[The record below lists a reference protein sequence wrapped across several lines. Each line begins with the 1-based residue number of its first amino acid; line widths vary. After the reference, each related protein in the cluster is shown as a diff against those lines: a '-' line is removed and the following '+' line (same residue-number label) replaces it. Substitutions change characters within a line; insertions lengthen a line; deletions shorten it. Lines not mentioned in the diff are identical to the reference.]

1 MTRPFKAWTVRAAAA
16 ALLASLAACGG
27 GGGQAGT
34 PMFNIPNPA
43 TVSQCATAPRKQ
55 ALREYFDDWYF
66 WYQTSPK
73 PDPGNGASLFDY
85 FESLLS
91 TGTDPGAPL
100 DRWSYYGST
109 AAFEQFFTEGQTLGY
124 GVLVNGLETSGR
136 PDLPLYVRYVD
147 PQSPAA
153 QAGVVRGD
161 RILSINGKSAAEVI
175 RAGDFS
181 ALSASAAGEALTLQI
196 SHAGELRDLGLK
208 AATYNLEPVTNQRV
222 LTSPQGKRVGYVMV
236 KDMVSQALQPVTD
249 AMVQFQA
256 AGVSELVLDL
266 RYNGGGLVS
275 VGRDIASLVAGSRG
289 AGRAYASL
297 VYNDRKA
304 AQYNTSYNFNTPP
317 QALGLQRVY
326 ILAGERTCSASEQ
339 LANGLRGVVDVV
351 LVGHATCG
359 KPVGFNP
366 ADDGCGVTYSVVN
379 FESVNAL
386 GQGRYFDGLVPQCAA
401 NEDFTQ
407 ALGTG
412 TEPLLAVA
420 LKHADGGG
428 CAAPTASAA
437 RRSLSAAKKRALI
450 SEGERPAMIA
460 R

>member
-1 MTRPFKAWTVRAAAA
+1 MTRPFKAWAVRAAAA
-16 ALLASLAACGG
+16 AMLASLAACGG

-34 PMFNIPNPA
+34 PMLNIPDPA
-43 TVSQCATAPRKQ
+43 TVSQCATTSRKQ

-73 PDPGNGASLFDY
+73 PDPNNATSLLDY

-91 TGTDPGAPL
+91 NGSDPAAPF

-109 AAFEQFFTEGQTLGY
+109 AAFEQFFVEGQTLGY
-124 GVLVNGLETSGR
+124 GMLVNGLETAGR
-136 PDLPLYVRYVD
+136 PDLPLYVRYVE

-153 QAGVVRGD
+153 QAGIVRGD
-161 RILSINGKSAAEVI
+161 RILSINGKSAAEFI

-181 ALSASAAGEALTLQI
+181 ALSAGAAGEAVTLQI
-196 SHAGELRDLGLK
+196 NHAGELRDLGLK
-208 AATYNLEPVTNQRV
+208 AATYGLEPVTNQRV

-236 KDMVSQALQPVTD
+236 KDMVSQALQPITD

-275 VGRDIASLVAGSRG
+275 VGRDIASLIAGSRG

-304 AQYNTSYNFNTPP
+304 AQYNTSFDFSSPS

-326 ILAGERTCSASEQ
+326 ILAGARTCSASEQ
-339 LANGLRGVVDVV
+339 VANGLRGVVDVV
-351 LVGHATCG
+351 LVGGTTCG

-379 FESVNAL
+379 FESVNAQ

>member
-1 MTRPFKAWTVRAAAA
+1 MRRPLKVWTVRAAAVA
-16 ALLASLAACGG
+16 MLASLTACGG

-34 PMFNIPNPA
+34 AMLNPTNPA
-43 TVSQCATAPRKQ
+43 TANQCTSAPRKQ
-55 ALREYFDDWYF
+55 ALRAYFDDWYF

-73 PDPGNGASLFDY
+73 PDPGNAASLSDY

-91 TGTDPGAPL
+91 TGSDPAAPT

-109 AAFEQFFTEGQTLGY
+109 AAFQQFFTEGQTLGY
-124 GVLVNGLETSGR
+124 GLMVNGLETSGR
-136 PDLPLYVRYVD
+136 PDLPLYVRYVE

-153 QAGVVRGD
+153 QAGLVRGD
-161 RILSINGKSAAEVI
+161 RILSLNGRSSAEVI
-175 RAGDFS
+175 RAGDLS
-181 ALSASAAGEALTLQI
+181 ALSPAAAGEVLPMQI
-196 SHAGELRDLGLK
+196 DHAGELRYLTLK
-208 AATYNLEPVTNQRV
+208 AATYSLQPVTNQRV
-222 LTSPQGKRVGYVMV
+222 LGSPQGKRVGYVVV
-236 KDMVSQALQPVTD
+236 KDMVSQALQPITD
-249 AMVQFQA
+249 AMVQFQG
-256 AGVSELVLDL
+256 AGVTELVLDL

-275 VGRDIASLVAGSRG
+275 VGRDIASLIAGSRG
-289 AGRAYASL
+289 AGHAYASL

-304 AQYNTSYNFNTPP
+304 AQYNTSFDFTTPP

-326 ILAGERTCSASEQ
+326 ILTGARTCSASEQ
-339 LANGLRGVVDVV
+339 VANGLRGVLDVV
-351 LVGHATCG
+351 LVGGTTCG

-401 NEDFTQ
+401 HEDFTQ
-407 ALGTG
+407 ALGAG
-412 TEPLLAVA
+412 SEPLLAVA

-428 CAAPTASAA
+428 CAATPASARPRA
-437 RRSLSAAKKRALI
+437 LSAALHRALVQ
-450 SEGERPAMIA
+450 EGERPAMIA